1 MKVNKIMCGTCP
13 WRQGSPYAY
22 LRRDLE
28 QSATR
33 SCSRICH
40 STGSNAINER
50 TNQPEAICRGARNAQ
65 LAMLHGIGFL
75 PEATDEAWNH
85 MCDKM
90 GLKPNACRER
100 GDD

>member
-1 MKVNKIMCGTCP
+1 MKVNKTMCATCP
-13 WRQGSPYAY
+13 WRKGSPYEY
-22 LRRDLE
+22 LRADLE

-40 STGSNAINER
+40 CTGVNAINT
-50 TNQPEAICRGARNAQ
+50 TNKAEAICRGARDAQ

-75 PEATDEAWNH
+75 PAATDEAWDA
-85 MCDKM
+85 MCAQM
-90 GLKPNACRER
+90 GLTPNACRER